1 MVMMLVSKVLVMA
14 MSMVAMTPVM
24 ATDRHQMAVGGLMI
38 SKTAR
43 WCGERRYQI
52 VQVYSFILSVY
63 SYQVLSY

>member
-43 WCGERRYQI
+43 CGERRYQI

>member
-43 WCGERRYQI
+43 CGETHYQI
-52 VQVYSFILSVY
+52 VQVYSLILSVY